1 MQQPPLLERLDWFFA
16 SVSWMAQ
23 YPSSFVSTLSRDTS
37 DHMPCLVSIS
47 TDIPKGKIIH
57 FENYWM
63 MHDEFMEK
71 VALGWKFPTIESDKA
86 KKMMLK
92 FKNLRR
98 VLRQWHTQL
107 SNLNKSIESNKMMI
121 SFLDTLEEFRD
132 LSLEEWNF

>member
-1 MQQPPLLERLDWFFA
+1 
-16 SVSWMAQ
+16 
-23 YPSSFVSTLSRDTS
+23 
-37 DHMPCLVSIS
+37 
-47 TDIPKGKIIH
+47 
-57 FENYWM
+57 M

-71 VALGWKFPTIESDKA
+71 VALGWEFPTIESDKA